1 METILQVNAVK
12 KHYGP
17 VRVLR
22 QCSLEIQAGEIYG
35 LLGINGAGKT
45 TLMKLVL
52 GLQKLDGGS
61 ILVLGREIRDSPAYL
76 AQVGSIIET
85 PSFYE
90 HLTAQALLTMHLA
103 YLGREGDIA
112 GTLQRVGLG
121 GETRPIGQF
130 SLGMKQRLG
139 LARAILHRPRLLLL
153 DEPLNGLDPVAIL
166 EMRTLLGELAGEGMA
181 ILLSSHIIGEL
192 RHSAGRIGVL
202 SGGVICQEFSTAEKI
217 VEYGD
222 GFEDYVVGLMRGR
235 QHEVL

>member
-1 METILQVNAVK
+1 METILKVNGVE

-17 VRVLR
+17 VQVLR

-35 LLGINGAGKT
+35 LLGVNGAGKT
-45 TLMKLVL
+45 TLMKLIL

-61 ILVLGREIRDSPAYL
+61 IFVLGQEVRDGTAYL
-76 AQVGSIIET
+76 AQVGSVIET

-90 HLTAQALLTMHLA
+90 HLTAQELLAMHLA
-103 YLGREGDIA
+103 YLGRAGDIA

-121 GETRPIGQF
+121 EERRPIRQF

-166 EMRTLLGELAGEGMA
+166 DMRTVLGELAEEGTA
-181 ILLSSHIIGEL
+181 ILLSSHIVGEL

-202 SGGVICQEFSTAEKI
+202 AGGVIRQEFSTAEKLA
-217 VEYGD
+217 EYGD
-222 GFEDYVVGLMRGR
+222 GFEDYVVGRMRG
-235 QHEVL
+235 ETT

>member
-103 YLGREGDIA
+103 YLGREGD
-112 GTLQRVGLG
+112 G
-121 GETRPIGQF
+121 
-130 SLGMKQRLG
+130 
-139 LARAILHRPRLLLL
+139 
-153 DEPLNGLDPVAIL
+153 
-166 EMRTLLGELAGEGMA
+166 
-181 ILLSSHIIGEL
+181 
-192 RHSAGRIGVL
+192 
-202 SGGVICQEFSTAEKI
+202 
-217 VEYGD
+217 
-222 GFEDYVVGLMRGR
+222 
-235 QHEVL
+235 